1 MKAMNS
7 SANVMRSALSSLVN
21 SRGDKF
27 SSEGAIYIA
36 PTSNVKDMCNL
47 FSNYGSVLTVGGGG
61 GIPFEA
67 LLRGAKNVE
76 CFDINKRQR
85 AYFDLLCT
93 SIRNLSYE
101 DFCRFFSMDGKQF
114 MSPLILD
121 VLGFFFEEDENRA
134 ILEPLF
140 YFNKKDNFRYDYD
153 VRMSFLTRFTSY
165 YNKEDYE
172 RLQKE
177 LYDKRINFEV
187 CDISD
192 VPKVFE
198 GKKYDLIFLDN
209 ILQYYKNIAMLDSGY
224 KVNNFIKKDL
234 SKLLNDD
241 GIIQVN
247 YGFQLAAAALDSSK
261 PFVLDSDKLYNSSF
275 MSKQM
280 IEVEKKEGINGLL
293 LAKGDYDYEF
303 IPGVEVELAE
313 KASNVVLTYKKR

>member
-7 SANVMRSALSSLVN
+7 NVMRSALSSLVN

-61 GIPFEA
+61 GIPFES

-76 CFDINKRQR
+76 CFDINRRQR

-192 VPKVFE
+192 VPQVFE

-209 ILQYYKNIAMLDSGY
+209 ILQYYKNIAMLDSAY

-234 SKLLNDD
+234 SQLLTDD

-261 PFVLDSDKLYNSSF
+261 PFVLDSGKPYNNTF

-280 IEVEKKEGINGLL
+280 VEVEKKEGINGLL

-313 KASNVVLTYKKR
+313 KAANVVLTYKKKR